1 MEREVTIQELP
12 EAVRGIVE
20 ARTGDAVFVVGPDYR
35 VVYWDENMQTLT
47 GMLSEDMV
55 GRRCYEVVLG
65 EGGSGTPICT
75 YGCSVMNLSRAGLPV
90 SSYDMRIKTVSGQRR
105 WVNVSNLSVDCGEGP
120 YIVHLLRDSQGTHE
134 ALEMARGLIRL
145 SSKEESVRERRG
157 MDSRDVPALTSR
169 QLEVLRLIAKGNTV
183 KEISKSLY
191 LSEATVRNHVGA
203 VLQALGAHSQLEAVA
218 KARELGLLG

>member
-1 MEREVTIQELP
+1 MEWQATTRELP

-35 VVYWDENMQTLT
+35 VVYWDESMETLT
-47 GMLSEDMV
+47 GMLSDEMV

-65 EGGSGTPICT
+65 EGEGGNPVCT

-105 WVNVSNLSVDCGEGP
+105 WVNVSNLSVDCGDET
-120 YIVHLLRDSQGTHE
+120 YLVHLLRDSQGTHE
-134 ALEMARGLIRL
+134 TLEMARGLIRL
-145 SSKEESVRERRG
+145 SSKEEVARERRSLDG
-157 MDSRDVPALTSR
+157 RDVPALTSR
-169 QLEVLRLIAKGNTV
+169 QLEVLRLISRGTTV

-218 KARELGLLG
+218 KAREAGLL